1 MSFGNV
7 VFTNKGR
14 LLRTKAELGTT
25 LEFTKIG
32 IGKGIID
39 EQPVS
44 ELTDLIDS
52 VLDVDITNLKTY
64 TNGQARI
71 GGVFINKGL
80 SYGFYWRELGLFAN
94 DPDNGEILYCYGN
107 AGDLAEYIPADGGSE
122 LLEKYVSIVA
132 LIGNASNVTATINSS
147 LVYATMEQLESKVD
161 KVEGKTLSTN
171 DYTTEDKNKLAMV
184 EERAQVNRAI
194 SDSIS
199 TDSSET
205 AASSKAV
212 KQVNDKVNNRVVK
225 VSGKGLST
233 ENYSSEEKNKLAGIE
248 ETAQVNREISDS
260 IILASSSTVASSKAV
275 KTLNDKVSE
284 SVADKMGKRGD
295 TIESYSE
302 KIVANSSTT
311 GSVYLDLS
319 IQNIFLYSLAGPT
332 TLNFR
337 NVADSGKFQSCLVR
351 VKQGST
357 AYSVT
362 FGNTIKW
369 DNDEI
374 PDLTEVNKVYT
385 LTFYTIDG
393 GTTFVGQL
401 INTHSA

>member
-1 MSFGNV
+1 MSFGNI

-171 DYTTEDKNKLAMV
+171 DYTEEDKNKLAMI

-260 IILASSSTVASSKAV
+260 IILASSSTVASSRAV
-275 KTLNDKVSE
+275 KVLNDKVSE
-284 SVADKMGKRGD
+284 SMAEKMDKRGD

-302 KIVANSSTT
+302 KIVANSSTA
-311 GSVYLDLS
+311 GSIYLDLAV
-319 IQNIFLYSLAGPT
+319 QNIFLYSLTGPT

-337 NVADSGKFQSCLVR
+337 NATGNGKFQSCLVR
-351 VKQGST
+351 IKQGST
-357 AYSVT
+357 AYSVI
-362 FGNTIKW
+362 FNNTIKW

-374 PDLTEVNKVYT
+374 PDMTEVNKVYT
-385 LTFYTIDG
+385 LTFYTVDG
-393 GTTFVGQL
+393 GITFVGQL